1 VPTSPQRGPGRP
13 RSDRADNAAGDHPRT
28 IPDWLAAIAS
38 EHADR
43 TAVVGPG
50 GSLTFRE
57 LEIESRR
64 WGEGL
69 LRRGVSKGCRVGLW
83 LGNGPEWMLAWAAVS
98 RIGAV
103 AVPLSTFFS
112 DRELGRV
119 VRHADLHGLI
129 CHQRFL
135 NQDITAR
142 LEHAL
147 PSLARAHRA
156 FLALPEAPYLRWIVS
171 MKREDD
177 PRRAAPEWMR
187 PVAWVTQ
194 PADDARAGE
203 WLLEQV
209 ESEVHPADPAL
220 MIYTS
225 GSTAD
230 PKGVPHVHETVTF
243 KTRYLRDF
251 FGVGPETR
259 SYIASPFFWVGGMTM
274 SLFPVLD
281 AGGTQYCTDRF
292 EAGDVL
298 ALIEREHIDR
308 AVLYPH
314 HVSAIL
320 AHPDFERRDRSS
332 LRDADPRLLVGKA
345 AESTPDPDKLYI
357 GPGMTETFDGY
368 WWGRRT
374 PGVEAPLRPGERRPP
389 PLDVLL
395 PGMEMKVV
403 DPSGALV
410 ADGER
415 GEICLRG
422 PGVTSGLH
430 KAPRAAVFDADGFFH
445 TGDQVQVDGSRV
457 WFRGRLSEMIKT
469 SGANVAPEEVVNALR
484 EIDGVA
490 EAHVVGLPDDD
501 RGQVVAAAV
510 IMRPGSPLDAESIRG
525 RLRQVLSPF
534 KVPVHIVFL
543 TEEEVPWTPSHKVP
557 QGVLADLIRQRSTA

>member
-1 VPTSPQRGPGRP
+1 VLKSPQ
-13 RSDRADNAAGDHPRT
+13 PRT
-28 IPDWLAAIAS
+28 IPEWLEAIAS
-38 EHADR
+38 EHGDR
-43 TAVVGPG
+43 TAVVGQG
-50 GSLTFRE
+50 GTLTFAE
-57 LEIESRR
+57 LDMESRR
-64 WGEGL
+64 WAEGL
-69 LRRGVSKGCRVGLW
+69 LRRGVGKGSRVGLW
-83 LGNGPEWMLAWAAVS
+83 LGNGTEWILAWAAVS
-98 RIGAV
+98 RMGAV

-129 CHQRFL
+129 CHRRFL
-135 NQDITAR
+135 GQDIAAR
-142 LEHAL
+142 LEGAL
-147 PSLARAHRA
+147 PSLARAHEA
-156 FLALPEAPYLRWIVS
+156 GLALPEAPYLRWIVS
-171 MKREDD
+171 VERADD
-177 PRRAAPEWMR
+177 SPDTTPEWMSS
-187 PVAWVTQ
+187 VAWVTQ
-194 PADDARAGE
+194 PADDAEAGE
-203 WLLEQV
+203 SLLEQV
-209 ESEVHPADPAL
+209 ESEVHPDDPAI

-230 PKGVPHVHETVTF
+230 PKGVPHRHQTVTS
-243 KTRYLRDF
+243 KIRYLRDF

-292 EAGDVL
+292 DAGDVL
-298 ALIEREHIDR
+298 ALIEAERIDR

-320 AHPDFERRDRSS
+320 AHADFDRRDRST
-332 LRDADPRLLVGKA
+332 LRDADPRLLVGPA
-345 AESTPDPDKLYI
+345 AEANPDPDRLYI

-403 DPSGALV
+403 DPSGAAV
-410 ADGER
+410 ADGEC

-430 KAPRAAVFDADGFFH
+430 KADRAAVFDADGFFH
-445 TGDQVQVDGSRV
+445 TGDRVQVDGNRV
-457 WFRGRLSEMIKT
+457 WFRGRLNEMIKT
-469 SGANVAPEEVVNALR
+469 SGANVAPGEVVEALR
-484 EIDGVA
+484 EMDEVA
-490 EAHVVGLPDDD
+490 EAHVLGLPDFE
-501 RGQVVAAAV
+501 RGEVVAAA
-510 IMRPGSPLDAESIRG
+510 IILRPGSTLDAASIRL
-525 RLRQVLSPF
+525 RLRRVLSPF

-543 TEEEVPWTPSHKVP
+543 TEDEVPWTPSHKVRL
-557 QGVLADLIRQRSTA
+557 GVLADLIRQRSNA